1 MHPHLF
7 EYMNIVR
14 FLNCFVFFGSVNLLH
29 VVECSLISYL
39 YLDGF
44 LEMVVEVKRGLVSM
58 LGVCMSIG
66 GVIGVL
72 LSNVMSMMLVSVLA
86 ALSGL
91 FTLAIRSQN
100 V

>member
-1 MHPHLF
+1 MT
-7 EYMNIVR
+7 NIKYSKE
-14 FLNCFVFFGSVNLLH
+14 LNSGYHIFFGSVNLLH